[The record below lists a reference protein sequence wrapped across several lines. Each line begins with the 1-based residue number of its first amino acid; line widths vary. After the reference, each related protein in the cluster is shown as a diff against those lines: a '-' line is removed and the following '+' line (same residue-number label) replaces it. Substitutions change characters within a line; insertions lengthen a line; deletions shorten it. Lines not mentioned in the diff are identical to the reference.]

1 MQTAFCS
8 YQESTSVRG
17 SSLMPQPKDF
27 GEGLRNIDRTVGIV
41 ALPHVENARDAA
53 DLAEVE
59 VVEAVFAAG
68 KGQDDGIHRCLFDKF
83 RVVISAGMCAVAAAD
98 EENVSD
104 RAGFD
109 CFDKLRGAGEDGSVS
124 KSRSSARARR

>member
-1 MQTAFCS
+1 M
-8 YQESTSVRG
+8 RG
-17 SSLMPQPKDF
+17 MPLISP
-27 GEGLRNIDRTVGIV
+27 
-41 ALPHVENARDAA
+41 
-53 DLAEVE
+53 EVE

-124 KSRSSARARR
+124 KAGRQHVPAVDAAHALVAFTSRQGAGACRMTGEKSLCPCSSASI